1 MPTQKKIDEVQMLAE
16 KLSQATVAVSADFS
30 SMPVKSMTAL
40 RKHLREADVEFRV
53 VKNTLTLRAA
63 DAAGRPEVKE
73 LLEGPTGLAL
83 GFADPLTPIKTIH
96 DYVRTN
102 RLPMVVRAATMM
114 DGRVYKDAQL
124 TLLTTLP
131 PREVLLAQLLGQMAS
146 LPTRLVRA
154 INQPLQGLA
163 NVMNGPL
170 VGLANV
176 LQARI
181 DQQEGK

>member
-1 MPTQKKIDEVQMLAE
+1 MPI
-16 KLSQATVAVSADFS
+16 
-30 SMPVKSMTAL
+30 P
-40 RKHLREADVEFRV
+40 
-53 VKNTLTLRAA
+53 
-63 DAAGRPEVKE
+63 
-73 LLEGPTGLAL
+73 LL
-83 GFADPLTPIKTIH
+83 PIKTIH

-176 LQARI
+176 LQARV

>member
-1 MPTQKKIDEVQMLAE
+1 MPTQKKIDEVQLLAE
-16 KLSQATVAVSADFS
+16 KLSQATVAVAADFS
-30 SMPVKSMTAL
+30 SMPVKSMTGL
-40 RKHLREADVEFRV
+40 RKHLRDADVEFRV

-63 DAAGRPEVKE
+63 DEAGRPEVKE
-73 LLEGPTGLAL
+73 LLDGPTGLAL
-83 GFADPLTPIKTIH
+83 GFADPLAPIKTIH

-176 LQARI
+176 LQARV
-181 DQQEGK
+181 DQQQGK